1 MIVNVVYLTTAAVL
15 DELHVLNEM
24 QSREVSQ
31 LKKVMTKSGL
41 DRQNK
46 VLVQRNKPQNR
57 RSKMAVRPNGIYNN
71 RNKC

>member
-1 MIVNVVYLTTAAVL
+1 MFAVVL

-24 QSREVSQ
+24 QTNEVSQ
-31 LKKVMTKSGL
+31 MNKLLTKCSI
-41 DRQNK
+41 DRHNK
-46 VLVQRNKPQNR
+46 ALVQRNRPQNR